1 MAVMNLDRI
10 GKYRIVD
17 RIGQGAMG
25 EVFKA
30 HDPLLNRYVALKTI
44 SPALAGDPEFR
55 QRFQREAQAAAQLN
69 HPNIVTIFDFGN
81 DDAGLT
87 YMAME
92 LLEGVDLREAI
103 RRRSLGTLLQR
114 IDLMEQVC
122 DGVGFAHSRGVVHRD
137 LKPGNIHI
145 QPSGQVKVLDF
156 GLARLSTSDMTR
168 SGTVL
173 GTPHYMS
180 PEQVRGQK
188 ADARSDV
195 FSLGA
200 VFYEVLTHQK
210 AFDGHSV
217 SEILQSIAKD
227 APEPIRRRA
236 PDTPEA
242 VAAVVERAL
251 ASESQKR
258 FVDAGELGRALVEA
272 RDSLAGE
279 TLVNPSPLEQTVLQ
293 GPGATV
299 ISHARPQTDG
309 STALDPRRRSSIGR
323 RSSLTVR
330 PDPTVAGEA
339 TEMEPP
345 SSRLPLVAG
354 GVLVLAAA
362 VGGTWLWL
370 QSRGPTPTSATS
382 AAQERSVLS
391 EALLSGKIELAH
403 ADLDNRAYKDAITHA
418 KEALAIDP
426 RSAEA
431 KDVLDKAEGA
441 IRDIDTAAK
450 EARAAVARGDT
461 ATATEA
467 LGRLL
472 TLDRHHPAA
481 AELSRDLN
489 RFARKQAEDARG
501 LAAASRAAADATNAT
516 RAPAYAQANRIVAE
530 ADGLFRRELFVDA
543 AQKYLESRDAF
554 EAVKREADAARAAE
568 AARQVEAARQAEAA
582 RAEAARAAEAR
593 AAAARPAPT
602 GRPSPSTTVPTS
614 TPPPVVAASTPLP
627 TAMPTAAATAAA
639 PAASSAGVP
648 AAPVR
653 ESQDAAVRRAI
664 ADYGRALET
673 QDLDLFR
680 TVKPDLSADQ
690 EKQLR
695 ESFKSVRYDRVGFEF
710 DSVEVKGSEA
720 VVKVTSQY
728 TLNGREQKPQK
739 LQIHLTRAGSS
750 WKIVSMGPQ

>member
-210 AFDGHSV
+210 AFDGRSV

-441 IRDIDTAAK
+441 IRDIDTAAN
-450 EARAAVARGDT
+450 EAR
-461 ATATEA
+461 
-467 LGRLL
+467 
-472 TLDRHHPAA
+472 
-481 AELSRDLN
+481 
-489 RFARKQAEDARG
+489 
-501 LAAASRAAADATNAT
+501 AASRAAADAANAT

-739 LQIHLTRAGSS
+739 LQIHLTRSGSS